1 MSVRFSQ
8 PVPELLEVVSSHDEV
23 ARFVGRSDFLEC
35 AQARL
40 DLGNRRDGRKALACG
55 GITVALY
62 VETHEE
68 APRFGLIHPVLPLFD
83 LAAECYLDEHRN
95 VHSTRSKNFH
105 AGKFMAFDHAGRR
118 PGRVPRRLA
127 QPRLKLID
135 PRPGLRQLPGRTRE
149 RSLRPG
155 QFRVQ
160 GGHQRSQH
168 LIPGT
173 SIIGRHTGTLLA
185 PEITHRRSSLLSRW
199 T

>member
-95 VHSTRSKNFH
+95 VHSTRSRTFMPGNSWHSTTLDGGLDEFRGVWLSRASSSSIRARACASSPAARASAACDLASSVCREATSAASTSSPEPASS
-105 AGKFMAFDHAGRR
+105 AGT
-118 PGRVPRRLA
+118 PGRYSHPRS
-127 QPRLKLID
+127 P
-135 PRPGLRQLPGRTRE
+135 
-149 RSLRPG
+149 
-155 QFRVQ
+155 
-160 GGHQRSQH
+160 
-168 LIPGT
+168 
-173 SIIGRHTGTLLA
+173 TGD
-185 PEITHRRSSLLSRW
+185 RRY
-199 T
+199 